1 LSVWAENVTLKMSK
15 VFRYVLILFVLIANI
30 SCDQISKTIV
40 REKMFHQEEI
50 SVLSD
55 YFKLIKVE
63 NTGAFLSLGNTIPQP
78 FKSLILSFLPL
89 LFLTIAGVYVFTKK
103 TLSLSR
109 VIAISFVI
117 GGGVGNIYD
126 RLVHG
131 SVTDFLHI
139 DLGIVRTG
147 IFNMADVSIMVGM
160 VMLLIESFIVQ
171 NKAILD
177 GTDNS
182 DLSQS

>member
-1 LSVWAENVTLKMSK
+1 MKHF
-15 VFRYVLILFVLIANI
+15 FRYALIFLLLIANI
-30 SCDQISKTIV
+30 SCDQISKSLV

-50 SVLSD
+50 AVVSTYL
-55 YFKLIKVE
+55 KLIKVE
-63 NTGAFLSLGNTIPQP
+63 NTGAFLSLGNAIPQP
-78 FKSLILSFLPL
+78 FKSIVLSFLPL
-89 LFLTIAGVYVFTKK
+89 LFLVIASVYLLTKK

-139 DLGIVRTG
+139 DLGFIQTG

-171 NKAILD
+171 NREVLEAKAKDSNTLTND
-177 GTDNS
+177 
-182 DLSQS
+182 

>member
-1 LSVWAENVTLKMSK
+1 MRSA
-15 VFRYVLILFVLIANI
+15 FRYILILFLLTANI

-40 REKMFHQEEI
+40 REKMVHHEEI
-50 SVLSD
+50 NVVSD

-63 NTGAFLSLGNTIPQP
+63 NTGAFLSLGTTLPQP
-78 FKSLILSFLPL
+78 FKSAILSFLPL
-89 LFLTIAGVYVFTKK
+89 LFLLVAGIYVFANK

-109 VIAISFVI
+109 AIAITFVV
-117 GGGVGNIYD
+117 GGGIGNIYD
-126 RLVHG
+126 RIMHG

-160 VMLLIESFIVQ
+160 VMLLIESFIVR
-171 NKAILD
+171 NKAVFENAPD
-177 GTDNS
+177 S
-182 DLSQS
+182 DQS